1 MANEIITTLHP
12 DKDSRT
18 NLYPNIKSE
27 NIPLGAVSL
36 DKLDT
41 GVKSL
46 LNSINELKPSGVDNS
61 ATILAF
67 TSDKGIWVGND
78 TGYWYYWN
86 GKNYVVGG
94 DYIMSIAD
102 FNKLKQDVKTLENK
116 ANVYFDL
123 SGTGVNTT
131 EQFIEYLNTNQI
143 SINNYMGKIMIFSND
158 YGDSKFILIPVY
170 DYQPDLYGYLFTPD
184 NIYKLI
190 GSMDSYS
197 IIEYAFKNELNT
209 TYFST
214 INSQY
219 FTNPLNLTKQ
229 GNIALID
236 TTDNVTLKEIPQG
249 WTTTGVSDN
258 FPYKPKNKIIIPIY
272 SSNTYVGMLSVDTAG
287 HVDIRAFNT
296 IPQGTYLNI
305 NSSYVCLK

>member
-36 DKLDT
+36 NKLDT
-41 GVKSL
+41 GVKSI

-67 TSDKGIWVGND
+67 KSDKGIWVGND

-86 GKNYVVGG
+86 GRNYVVGG

-102 FNKLKQDVKTLENK
+102 FNKLKEDVKILENK

-123 SGTGVNTT
+123 SGTGVENTT
-131 EQFIEYLNTNQI
+131 QFIEYLNTNEIDI
-143 SINNYMGKIMIFSND
+143 SNYIGKIMFYKND
-158 YGDSKFILIPVY
+158 YGDKEFIVIPTY
-170 DYQPDLYGYLFTPD
+170 EDREPEGYLISND
-184 NIYKLI
+184 NIYKLYRPEQGVYGI
-190 GSMDSYS
+190 R
-197 IIEYAFKNELNT
+197 EYAFKDELNT

-236 TTDNVTLKEIPQG
+236 TNANVTSKEIPQG
-249 WTTTGVSDN
+249 LTTTGVSDD
-258 FPYKPKNKIIIPIY
+258 FPYKPKNNIIIPIY
-272 SSNTYVGMLSVDTAG
+272 SSTAYVGMLFVNNVGQVT
-287 HVDIRAFNT
+287 IRAFYT